1 MISRCRCLIR
11 VARHVIPSL
20 TYKFVKTLPNKPL
33 GVACS
38 SANQGQLQQHR
49 ESVVAL
55 QQERHGVSQTM
66 RPLTQTLSS
75 ATLFTKTSKYG
86 TINFKTP
93 PFMVVVYSRALFGT
107 VASYRVWGFGLLI

>member
-11 VARHVIPSL
+11 VARRVIPSL
-20 TYKFVKTLPNKPL
+20 TYKFVKPLPNKPL

-55 QQERHGVSQTM
+55 QQERHGGGVTDHET
-66 RPLTQTLSS
+66 PS
-75 ATLFTKTSKYG
+75 AD
-86 TINFKTP
+86 P
-93 PFMVVVYSRALFGT
+93 
-107 VASYRVWGFGLLI
+107 